1 MAITMSNDGSN
12 AEILE
17 AELRKNRDMAEEI
30 LQIIEE
36 KGTPKTGEVENA
48 RKILKKAI
56 ELDKNS
62 LNALST
68 SQK

>member
-1 MAITMSNDGSN
+1 MSEHGSN

-17 AELRKNRDMAEEI
+17 AELKKNRDMAEEI

-62 LNALST
+62 LNGLST